1 MGLSTNALIGIII
14 GVVLFAAIVI
24 GLCLLCCFLFGGDRE
39 RIRTRYVYTDEEE
52 PRRGYSTPPKNGY
65 GSYPQRG
72 KAYDDWPWSS
82 DGRPPVAYNRDTFD
96 RNFES
101 RGVSVEEILLDTS
114 RY

>member
-1 MGLSTNALIGIII
+1 MHTDGLSTNALIGIII

-52 PRRGYSTPPKNGY
+52 PRRGYGTPP
-65 GSYPQRG
+65 GSYPARG

-82 DGRPPVAYNRDTFD
+82 DGRPPVVFNSSTFE
-96 RNFES
+96 RNFDS
-101 RGVSVEEILLDTS
+101 RRVSVNKLL
-114 RY
+114 Y